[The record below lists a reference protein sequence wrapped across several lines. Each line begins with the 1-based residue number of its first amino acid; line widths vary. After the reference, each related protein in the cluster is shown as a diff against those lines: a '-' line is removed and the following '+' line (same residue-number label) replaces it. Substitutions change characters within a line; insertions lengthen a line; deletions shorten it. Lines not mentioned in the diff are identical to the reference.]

1 MELVKYGK
9 GYAVF
14 GDTIKHKDKLKEY
27 GAKYNPNLTHPDTE
41 EKAVGWIVSKS
52 GLERVQALVDK
63 HPMKAAKKTAKT
75 SKKPKDESEEES
87 SKSEEPKS
95 KKTAKAS
102 KKPKD
107 EEPVSEVE
115 DEDDEELKLYD
126 YTDAS
131 YALFGNPN
139 SKTKEK
145 LKEWKLYS
153 NANLTNP
160 DTQKKENGWVLPKKN
175 RNAEKVKELVG
186 GKVIF
191 SSSSSYAFRLE
202 KISEI
207 THFELMNFLRD
218 EEIPREESE
227 AEEMLWML
235 KKLAEK
241 GVLDSRL
248 AKVLTDEEYNSFY
261 LATDRQIVRR
271 LKEDEV
277 PYFFKMPKF
286 IGSIIAYFFS
296 KTALDEDATAELIS
310 LLREMEP
317 RFHA

>member
-14 GDTIKHKDKLKEY
+14 GDTKPHKDTFMKY
-27 GAKYNPNLTHPDTE
+27 GAKYNSNLTHPETE
-41 EKAVGWIVSKS
+41 EKAAGWIVSKS

-63 HPMKAAKKTAKT
+63 HPMKAAKKPSKA

-87 SKSEEPKS
+87 SQSEEPNS
-95 KKTAKAS
+95 KKTAKVS

-107 EEPVSEVE
+107 EEPVSE

-126 YTDAS
+126 YTDTS

-145 LKEWKLYS
+145 LKEWKLYV

-160 DTQKKENGWVLPKKN
+160 DTQKKENGWVLPKKS
-175 RNAEKVKELVG
+175 RNAEKVKELVS

-191 SSSSSYAFRLE
+191 SNSSSYAFRLE

-207 THFELMNFLRD
+207 AHFELMNFLRE
-218 EEIPREESE
+218 EEIPQEESE
-227 AEEMLWML
+227 ASGTLWML

-248 AKVLTDEEYNSFY
+248 SKVLMDEEYDPFY
-261 LATDRQIVRR
+261 LATDREIVRR
-271 LKEDEV
+271 LKEAEV

-286 IGSIIAYFFS
+286 VGSIIAYFFFKS
-296 KTALDEDATAELIS
+296 ELDEDATAELIS
-310 LLREMEP
+310 LIREMEP
-317 RFHA
+317 RFHV